1 MNFTKISLLG
11 AYFDIREFYVCV
23 CPSLR
28 FGFIIYLITGR
39 LCVILYA
46 IDVSLSFQ
54 ALSDGL
60 GLNAIE
66 FQHVLVLLNSLS
78 TLLWSLCLKL
88 NNYHTSLNRWHNV
101 GPF

>member
-1 MNFTKISLLG
+1 MN
-11 AYFDIREFYVCV
+11 IREFYVCV

-28 FGFIIYLITGR
+28 FGFIIYLIMGR

-46 IDVSLSFQ
+46 IYASLSFQ

-66 FQHVLVLLNSLS
+66 FLNISIFRCFKDFLP
-78 TLLWSLCLKL
+78 TILWSCVPSAVAVTKFEQLQCKL
-88 NNYHTSLNRWHNV
+88 NPV
-101 GPF
+101 A